1 MSQLE
6 FIFISGFRNDID
18 NHDDDKGDRD
28 DHGDDDDTDKV
39 LVDGNPPYCP
49 PDRQALSWQ
58 VRWTGGQRWDQRVLM
73 ITTVKIFYLEYSLV
87 HCIFSFGSF

>member
-28 DHGDDDDTDKV
+28 DHGDDDGNGTNKV
-39 LVDGNPPYCP
+39 LVDGNPPHLIGKHS
-49 PDRQALSWQ
+49 RGKSA
-58 VRWTGGQRWDQRVLM
+58 G
-73 ITTVKIFYLEYSLV
+73 LE
-87 HCIFSFGSF
+87 GSAGTNVS